1 MTTGF
6 TKFNIG
12 TKITNAI
19 QDMGFENPS
28 PIQEKVIPV
37 ILEDVD
43 VIGQAQ
49 TGTGKTAAFGIPLI
63 EKTSPKNEVQAIV
76 LTPTRELAIQ
86 VAGELKKIAKHKRTR
101 VLPIYGGQSIELQI
115 KELRRGVQIA
125 IGTPG
130 RILDHLRRK
139 TLKLDRIHTFI
150 LDEAD
155 EMLNMGFISDIEDIM
170 GQANKERQTLLFS
183 ATMPNEIKRL
193 ARKYMNSPK
202 TVSVTPNK
210 VTAPQIDQVYYQT
223 FDKNKIDTLCRIL
236 DSNEIDLGIIFSR
249 TKKGVAELTEA
260 LQARGYVTDGL
271 HGDLTQ
277 MQRDKVMNKFRLCKI
292 DFLIATDVAARGI
305 DVENVTHVIN
315 YDIPQDPESY
325 VHRIGRT
332 GRAGRKGL
340 AITLVTPSEMKH
352 LRSIEGEISMPL
364 TKGVVPSL
372 KEVVIKRSQ
381 AWKKQII
388 EIINKGESDEAFT
401 PLIDEL
407 LENNDPKDVLNAMMK
422 LAFSYD
428 GIEDEPMDFGDTG
441 ARNGMVR
448 FFLNVGR
455 SANLQPKMLG
465 EEIAKTTGID
475 ARSIGKI
482 DMFDKFTFFEV
493 PLETAPFVF
502 EALRQSRLNGMRIFI
517 QPAKPRNS
525 RI

>member
-6 TKFNIG
+6 TKFNIA
-12 TKITNAI
+12 KDITNAI
-19 QDMGFENPS
+19 EEMGFEQPS

-37 ILEDVD
+37 ILEKVD

-63 EKTSPKNEVQAIV
+63 EKTTPKNEVQAIV
-76 LTPTRELAIQ
+76 LTPTRELAMQ
-86 VAGELKKIAKHKRTR
+86 VAGEIQKIAKHKRTR
-101 VLPIYGGQSIELQI
+101 VLPIYGGQSIEMQI
-115 KELRRGVQIA
+115 KALKRGVQIV

-130 RILDHLRRK
+130 RVLDHLRRK
-139 TLKLDRIHTFI
+139 TLKLDKIHTFI

-155 EMLNMGFISDIEDIM
+155 EMLNMGFISDIEEII
-170 GQANKERQTLLFS
+170 GQANNDRQTLLFS
-183 ATMPNEIKRL
+183 ATMPHEIKRL
-193 ARKYMNSPK
+193 ARNYMKSPRI
-202 TVSVTPNK
+202 VSATPNK
-210 VTAPQIDQVYYQT
+210 VTATKVDQVYYQT
-223 FDKNKIDTLCRIL
+223 FDKNKVDTLCRIL

-249 TKKGVAELTEA
+249 TKKGVAELTES

-277 MQRDKVMNKFRLCKI
+277 MQRDKVMNKFRMCKI

-332 GRAGRKGL
+332 GRAGRQGI
-340 AITLVTPSEMKH
+340 AITLVTPAEMKH
-352 LRSIEGEISMPL
+352 LRSIESEIGMPL
-364 TKGVVPSL
+364 EQGKVPTM

-381 AWKKQII
+381 VWKKQII
-388 EIINKGESDEAFT
+388 ETINKGEADDAFT
-401 PLIDEL
+401 PLINEL
-407 LENNDPKDVLNAMMK
+407 LENHEPKDVLHAMMK

-428 GIEDEPMDFGDTG
+428 GIEEEPMDFGDTG
-441 ARNGMVR
+441 GKPGMVR

-455 SANLQPKMLG
+455 SANLQPKMLA
-465 EEIAKTTGID
+465 EEIAKSTGIS
-475 ARSIGKI
+475 AHTVGRI
-482 DMFDKFTFFEV
+482 DMFDKFTFFEI
-493 PLETAPFVF
+493 PKEPAPFVY
-502 EALRQSRLNGMRIFI
+502 ESLKQTRLNGMRIFI

-525 RI
+525 